1 MGRGGI
7 PDLRGGPLASQRL
20 LSPPR
25 GAAGGFAGRTPLV
38 TAASHR
44 PPLHKWLSG
53 IGSQFASGAGSLSDH
68 GSNHASFLRR
78 TGGTHPGFTHIPGT
92 PRWSCLI
99 VVAECGV
106 CCLSLSLPQRSS
118 LFSFLFSLSLPFH
131 VCLVIGEVAF
141 YPLSVVLMCVT
152 WWSLC
157 PTYRV
162 ILTRF

>member
-1 MGRGGI
+1 M
-7 PDLRGGPLASQRL
+7 RGGPLATQRL

-25 GAAGGFAGRTPLV
+25 GVVGGFAGRTPLV

-44 PPLHKWLSG
+44 APPHKWLSG
-53 IGSQFASGAGSLSDH
+53 IGSQFASGAGRLSRPR
-68 GSNHASFLRR
+68 LQPRLLPRR
-78 TGGTHPGFTHIPGT
+78 TGETHPGFTHIPGT

-106 CCLSLSLPQRSS
+106 CSLSLPPSAWQL
-118 LFSFLFSLSLPFH
+118 LFFLFSLSLPFH
-131 VCLVIGEVAF
+131 VRLVIGEVAF

-152 WWSLC
+152 WWSFC
-157 PTYRV
+157 SGYRV